1 MQKVFIHYMK
11 RVFVLT
17 IIIICISSATFAFV
31 ASDYYF
37 GLYPIIVLVFPIVS
51 IAIHYQLLKSSIKSP
66 ARFNVA
72 FMSAFMLKLLIY
84 GGLTATLLYFE
95 PDSRKEVVVSILLMY
110 AVYTIFETQQV
121 LADIKTLHQKKDPR
135 DKPENPLLES

>member
-1 MQKVFIHYMK
+1 MQKVFIHYIT
-11 RVFVLT
+11 RVFILCIGV
-17 IIIICISSATFAFV
+17 ICISSATFAFV
-31 ASDYYF
+31 APDSYF
-37 GLYPIIVLVFPIVS
+37 ILFPIIVLIFPIVS
-51 IAIHYQLLKSSIKSP
+51 SAIHYQLLKSSQKSP

-72 FMSAFMLKLLIY
+72 FMSAFMVKLFIY

-95 PDSRKEVVVSILLMY
+95 PDSRKEVVVSVLLMY
-110 AVYTIFETQQV
+110 AIYTIFETRQV